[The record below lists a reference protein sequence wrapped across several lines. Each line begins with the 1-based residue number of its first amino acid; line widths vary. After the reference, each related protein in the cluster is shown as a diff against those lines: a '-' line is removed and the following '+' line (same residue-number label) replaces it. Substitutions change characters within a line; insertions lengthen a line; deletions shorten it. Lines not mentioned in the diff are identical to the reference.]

1 MENMEK
7 EERFQKILKRID
19 SAMLHAEALKKDVHD
34 ADIDLALGHLKRA
47 QEMIYSIY
55 YATHHEGKKAEQL
68 TLF

>member
-1 MENMEK
+1 MTK
-7 EERFQKILKRID
+7 DERLQKVLKRID
-19 SAMLHAEALKKDVHD
+19 SAMLHVEALKEEVHD

-47 QEMIYSIY
+47 QEIIYSIC

>member
-1 MENMEK
+1 MTK
-7 EERFQKILKRID
+7 DERLQKVLKRID
-19 SAMLHAEALKKDVHD
+19 SAMLHAEALKEQVND

-55 YATHHEGKKAEQL
+55 YATNHEGKKAEQL

>member
-1 MENMEK
+1 MK
-7 EERFQKILKRID
+7 TEERFKKVTKRID
-19 SAMLHAEALKKDVHD
+19 SAILHAEALKEDVHD

-47 QEMIYSIY
+47 QEMIYSIC